1 MNLKKMTCRG
11 LIVSMLALS
20 FQTAGA
26 GMIGADQAAAGTAQT
41 DRAMVLNVLAR
52 SDTASQLQA
61 QGIDPQLARD
71 RVAAM
76 SDQEVSQLATD
87 IREAPAGADGV
98 STFLI
103 VAVIAAAI
111 WYFFFRR

>member
-1 MNLKKMTCRG
+1 MSLSMKKVTCRA

-26 GMIGADQAAAGTAQT
+26 GMIGADQAAAGSVQA
-41 DRAMVLNVLAR
+41 DRGLVISTLAR
-52 SDTASQLQA
+52 ADVASQLQA
-61 QGIDPQLARD
+61 RGVDPNQAMD

-76 SDQEVSQLATD
+76 NDQEVSQLAAD
-87 IREAPAGADGV
+87 IQAAPAGADGSLLAV
-98 STFLI
+98 
-103 VAVIAAAI
+103 VVIAAAV